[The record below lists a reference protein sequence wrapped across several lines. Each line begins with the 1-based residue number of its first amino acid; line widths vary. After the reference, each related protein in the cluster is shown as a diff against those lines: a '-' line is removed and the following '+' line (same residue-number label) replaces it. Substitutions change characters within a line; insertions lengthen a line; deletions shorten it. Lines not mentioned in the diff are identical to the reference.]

1 MIIGNVSIDPRR
13 VMRAVIV
20 QEYMRDVVRISC
32 LYGDT
37 LSDTDAV
44 FSDPQFAFDALRALD
59 KACYKGPLIDA
70 ISDKEL
76 DDEDLD
82 DDDLSDKIGFTLDR
96 S

>member
-13 VMRAVIV
+13 VMRAEIV
-20 QEYMRDVVRISC
+20 KEYERDVVRISC

-37 LSDTDAV
+37 VSDTDAV
-44 FSDPQFAFDALRALD
+44 FTDLQLAKNALKELD
-59 KACYKGPLIDA
+59 QVCYKGPLADA
-70 ISDKEL
+70 ISDKEIE
-76 DDEDLD
+76 DEN

>member
-37 LSDTDAV
+37 ISDTDAV
-44 FSDPQFAFDALRALD
+44 FSDPQLAGEALRELD
-59 KACYKGPLIDA
+59 KACYKGPLVDA
-70 ISDKEL
+70 ISDKEI
-76 DDEDLD
+76 DEESD
-82 DDDLSDKIGFTLDR
+82 DDDLSDKIGFLH
-96 S
+96 

>member
-13 VMRAVIV
+13 VMRAEIV
-20 QEYMRDVVRISC
+20 QEYMRDIVRISC

-37 LSDTDAV
+37 ISDTDAV
-44 FSDPQFAFDALRALD
+44 FSDPQLAGDALRELD
-59 KACYKGPLIDA
+59 KVCYKGPLADA

-76 DDEDLD
+76 EDEDD
-82 DDDLSDKIGFTLDR
+82 CDLEDKIGFKLDR